1 LLPQEQKRK
10 KCGKKIYLIIQTC
23 VFISLF
29 LYSVSFINLL
39 WLLLLTAI
47 PSLCNRMEFLN
58 NAAFEDN
65 RGTQES
71 WLSPLPGAT
80 KYVPFLDSQT
90 QGSQVFTR
98 SAAALSGAFPLI
110 IPTRNGANP
119 KQIAPS
125 QRMPTGIG
133 ADPKQYVPPPPFATQ
148 NGSSPQQNTPA
159 PHSSAATP
167 APGGQSPF
175 SGIAQTPTPGGHTPF
190 SGIQP
195 PFPSSAPA
203 SAGVNSQLFNGY
215 TQPGVERQVHIDYL
229 LYSQSAIA
237 DLIKSSR
244 PSSSI
249 AKKDKKEWEKYSP
262 VGDLRVLLVDLSV
275 YNLEKFKLEDIAN
288 LCND

>member
-1 LLPQEQKRK
+1 MVQFLYPKNIKSALAARLLAPPAHSQPIQPGHNHSEKSAGPTKTKPFRLIKPKKEQKRK
-10 KCGKKIYLIIQTC
+10 KCGKKIYLIIQT
-23 VFISLF
+23 
-29 LYSVSFINLL
+29 
-39 WLLLLTAI
+39 
-47 PSLCNRMEFLN
+47 MEFLN

-110 IPTRNGANP
+110 IPTRNGADP

-167 APGGQSPF
+167 APGGSPRL
-175 SGIAQTPTPGGHTPF
+175 
-190 SGIQP
+190 
-195 PFPSSAPA
+195 SS
-203 SAGVNSQLFNGY
+203 
-215 TQPGVERQVHIDYL
+215 L
-229 LYSQSAIA
+229 LT
-237 DLIKSSR
+237 
-244 PSSSI
+244 
-249 AKKDKKEWEKYSP
+249 
-262 VGDLRVLLVDLSV
+262 
-275 YNLEKFKLEDIAN
+275 
-288 LCND
+288 